1 MIRKAKTRS
10 AILAGL
16 GLASAL
22 TALSPTPV
30 LAAPPAQGAPHTSAP
45 AGGDWS
51 AAAVAYAD
59 SHWTWSSW
67 DDSTPRAAAGTNQ
80 LGFQC
85 AEFVSR
91 ALAAAGLMPGLHGD
105 SPQSDFYH
113 YKARDGRVYNLLLI
127 SHVVGY
133 HSLYDYLMDS
143 GLGTNIG
150 NRPDQA
156 RPGDVAVAY
165 DDAGAGPVHTGI
177 VVEGAHGGGPAL
189 ADAHNVARL
198 RVALDRLGK
207 DTSKPSTVSIVRI
220 DPANADRNGRR

>member
-30 LAAPPAQGAPHTSAP
+30 LAAPPAQAAPHSSAP
-45 AGGDWS
+45 AGGDWP

-59 SHWTWSSW
+59 SHWTWSNW

-80 LGFQC
+80 PNFQC
-85 AEFVSR
+85 AEFVARS
-91 ALAAAGLMPGLHGD
+91 LAAAGLVPGLHSD
-105 SPQSDFYH
+105 SPQSDYYH
-113 YKARDGRVYNLLLI
+113 YKARNGRVYDLLLI

-143 GLGTNIG
+143 GLGTNVG

-165 DDAGAGPVHTGI
+165 DDSGAGPVHTGI
-177 VVEGAHGGGPAL
+177 VVEGAHGGGQAL
-189 ADAHNVARL
+189 VDAHNVARL
-198 RVALDRLGK
+198 RAGLDRLSR
-207 DTSKPSTVSIVRI
+207 DTNRPSTVSIVRI
-220 DPANADRNGRR
+220 HPANADRGGQR